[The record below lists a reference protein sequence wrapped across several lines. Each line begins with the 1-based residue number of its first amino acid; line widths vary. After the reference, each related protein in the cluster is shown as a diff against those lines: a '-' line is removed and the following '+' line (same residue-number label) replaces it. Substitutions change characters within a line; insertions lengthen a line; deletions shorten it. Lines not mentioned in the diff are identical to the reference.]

1 MKKPYISVIIPTLNE
16 QRNIGKVIDGVKQVL
31 KDYNYEIIVV
41 DKHSADNT
49 VEIAKAKGARVLYE
63 DLGKGY
69 ALRKGFKNA
78 RGKILISMDAD
89 LSNRPNELRLLISGI
104 ETGYDVCMGSRFL
117 TGGGSEDMPRFRRL
131 GNKLFVMLVNL
142 FFKSHYTDLCYGYRS
157 LTRSAVKKLRLTSTG
172 FGIETELGIKAKKEG
187 LKVLEVPSFE
197 KKRGYGT
204 GKLNSFRDGYII
216 LKTIFANLF

>member
-31 KDYNYEIIVV
+31 KDYNYEIILV
-41 DKHSADNT
+41 DKHSADKT
-49 VEIAKAKGARVLYE
+49 VEIAKAKGARILYE
-63 DLGKGY
+63 GLGKGY

-131 GNKLFVMLVNL
+131 GNKAFVMLVNF

-157 LTRSAVKKLRLTSTG
+157 LTRSAAKRLKLTSTG

-197 KKRGYGT
+197 KKRVYGT
-204 GKLNSFRDGYII
+204 GKLNSFHDGYVI

>member
-31 KDYNYEIIVV
+31 KDYDYEIIVV

-157 LTRSAVKKLRLTSTG
+157 LTRSAVKRLRLTSTG

-197 KKRGYGT
+197 KKRGYGA
-204 GKLNSFRDGYII
+204 GKLNSFRDGYVI